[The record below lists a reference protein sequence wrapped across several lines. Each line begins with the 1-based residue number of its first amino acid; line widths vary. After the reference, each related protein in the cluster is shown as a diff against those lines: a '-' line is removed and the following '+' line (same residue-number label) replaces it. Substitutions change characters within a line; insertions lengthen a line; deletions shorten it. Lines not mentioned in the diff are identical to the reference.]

1 MVKQVKTITRSE
13 AIFSDDDKHRL
24 YLKKIWNSKLPIATV
39 ITKFPRYEG
48 QITSDLTTQ
57 LIVNN
62 IYDRGLGGCIIVNLF
77 THVDIANNAD
87 EVEELLHEEADKYIL
102 DAAKGCDEIIFAWG
116 ASSSKIISQR
126 IKEVESL
133 MIDYTEKTGR
143 LINPTTKKLTH
154 PLNPKSRQF
163 WVIEKLQNIEED
175 K

>member
-1 MVKQVKTITRSE
+1 MVKQVKTVTRSE

-24 YLKKIWNSKLPIATV
+24 YLKKVWNSKLPIATV

-87 EVEELLHEEADKYIL
+87 EVEVLLHEEADKFIL
-102 DAAKGCDEIIFAWG
+102 DAAKNSDEIIFAWG
-116 ASSSKIISQR
+116 ASSAKIISQR
-126 IKEVESL
+126 IKEVELL
-133 MIDYTEKTGR
+133 MIDYTEKISR
-143 LINPTTKKLTH
+143 LINPATKKLTH
-154 PLNPKSRQF
+154 PLNPKSRTF
-163 WVIEKLQNIEED
+163 WVLEKIQNIEEEQ
-175 K
+175 